1 MEYFVS
7 SFNVLSYYGE
17 HFFIFFIL
25 WQQDNFMA
33 RRLKMDIKLD
43 TFGHIDTRVLA
54 ILGFKKVDF
63 WTLPK
68 CFYKCL
74 GSVQKLFSAF
84 RGLLLD
90 IFLAQKID
98 K

>member
-7 SFNVLSYYGE
+7 SFNVFSYYGE

-54 ILGFKKVDF
+54 ILGVKKVDF
-63 WTLPK
+63 WTFSKL
-68 CFYKCL
+68 FWSCL
-74 GSVQKLFSAF
+74 GSVRALFSALKGSLSGVF
-84 RGLLLD
+84 S
-90 IFLAQKID
+90 APKTHN
-98 K
+98 

>member
-7 SFNVLSYYGE
+7 SFNVFSYYGE
-17 HFFIFFIL
+17 HFFIFFL